1 MQEQAVL
8 PSGWRWD
15 SLGQLCRQ
23 DRIIIESGSQA
34 AARRPYLGLED
45 IESNSGKILK
55 KHSDVAIEEGISTTF
70 AFGPDHV
77 LFGKLRPYLN
87 KVALP
92 DYEGRCT
99 TEIIPLLPADGVDR
113 RYLAWLL
120 RRQETV
126 AEAMREKTGS
136 RMPRADIDELLKLIM
151 PLPPL
156 SEQSRIATVLNEQ
169 MPVIE
174 KGRAAAEAQ
183 LEATKALPAAY
194 LRQVFPRQGQ
204 ELPSNWRWGKLAEI
218 CEFLDSQ
225 RIPVNETDR
234 IKRISGKS
242 VSALYPY
249 YGANGQ
255 VGWIDDYLFD
265 EPLILLAEDGGFFG
279 SHERPIAY
287 MISGK
292 TWVNNHAH
300 VLRPKIGID
309 IEFLWLMLAIRP
321 DVGKLVTGNTRPKLN
336 QDIAAQIPVVIL
348 PLAEQKRIAAVLKE
362 QLASAG
368 RLQNNIEKQLHE
380 INNLPPALLR
390 KAFGGEL

>member
-8 PSGWRWD
+8 PSGWRWE

-174 KGRAAAEAQ
+174 K
-183 LEATKALPAAY
+183 P
-194 LRQVFPRQGQ
+194 
-204 ELPSNWRWGKLAEI
+204 
-218 CEFLDSQ
+218 
-225 RIPVNETDR
+225 
-234 IKRISGKS
+234 
-242 VSALYPY
+242 
-249 YGANGQ
+249 
-255 VGWIDDYLFD
+255 
-265 EPLILLAEDGGFFG
+265 
-279 SHERPIAY
+279 
-287 MISGK
+287 
-292 TWVNNHAH
+292 
-300 VLRPKIGID
+300 
-309 IEFLWLMLAIRP
+309 
-321 DVGKLVTGNTRPKLN
+321 
-336 QDIAAQIPVVIL
+336 
-348 PLAEQKRIAAVLKE
+348 
-362 QLASAG
+362 
-368 RLQNNIEKQLHE
+368 
-380 INNLPPALLR
+380 LR
-390 KAFGGEL
+390 KADRVPCLDGPFLHLEYHQLLVDNNVTAFFHGHDHLFARQELNGVVYQACPQPGATNDKNSAAAYTAIRTAS